1 MHRLNALT
9 PIPFDSDAILQ
20 LSFSST
26 LIQATVHAGMGDEE
40 VSATTISVVVSG
52 MESMPT
58 LQTKLV
64 KDVCVVKENKEK
76 FPRRL
81 LGG

>member
-1 MHRLNALT
+1 
-9 PIPFDSDAILQ
+9 
-20 LSFSST
+20 
-26 LIQATVHAGMGDEE
+26 MGDEE